1 MAISGV
7 RLMNVAKNHAESVYI
22 IIILITDHNSEQH
35 FFVAP
40 GSVKSESGVKVM
52 RNDCDYVILY
62 SEWPINYLLW
72 PTGSVL
78 LIS

>member
-7 RLMNVAKNHAESVYI
+7 RLMNVAKNLAESVYI

-35 FFVAP
+35 FFVTP

-52 RNDCDYVILY
+52 RNDCDYVILQ
-62 SEWPINYLLW
+62 
-72 PTGSVL
+72 
-78 LIS
+78 